1 MRLASKATLLLFAF
15 VIGGMALY
23 GVAVP
28 SARSPVFENLLHPI
42 AWAGYAH
49 LIFGSLALFL
59 GAIRMSSRLRPKFS
73 ILYRL

>member
-28 SARSPVFENLLHPI
+28 STRSPVFENLLHGI

-49 LIFGSLALFL
+49 VIFGSLALFL
-59 GAIRMSSRLRPKFS
+59 CVVSLRCFS
-73 ILYRL
+73 VRYK